1 MAAKRVLLTEQDV
14 VPSLK
19 GARREASIHLDL
31 LPLTRSLQD
40 A

>member
-19 GARREASIHLDL
+19 GARARPASMSTSW
-31 LPLTRSLQD
+31 PLTRSLQD